1 MIRARFLG
9 AALALATLASL
20 HVAGP
25 ATAQSGERLDL
36 VSQTTFI
43 TDDAVEFT
51 LRIPNL
57 GPERALRVQVAPP
70 REDPLEIAE
79 MLREPLPELDYTVAD
94 FRIEDLESL
103 VVGSSNLVSV
113 VLPDEEI
120 GLFLRREPGAL
131 PVRLDLVDPNGV
143 VLDTLLTAL
152 ILEDTTLSARIDL
165 GFVADGRS
173 PLSHTTDGIAIDPDA
188 AVERVATAIDDAPGP
203 VLVSFTPETLTALAD
218 PGTTGGLS
226 AIDDLR
232 RLLDPH
238 LIPLTPWVSVDEE
251 AWRLAGETD
260 RVIALYARGQATT
273 EEFLGRTP
281 TPIVWMDA
289 DTTPDAVSF
298 LRSVGVSGGIVEPE
312 QLDALTIQRAD
323 DRPIEVLDANAFP
336 MPVLVVDRAFEQSLV
351 GDDPELVAQHRFTE
365 LLFQAK
371 TVGTDRAIL
380 LDLESVD
387 RIPLLLLLELIDTT
401 DRLGV
406 TSVDQLITRPPARD
420 AAGAVL
426 RIELAATEP
435 PDVSGA
441 ASDLRLTESV
451 LDSYI
456 GMVSAEAA
464 PVAPLRTGLTVAMSD
479 ELDAEQ
485 RQAFTGAVFAV
496 VTDGTTDFEVVESSR
511 VTLATRT
518 ATLPVT
524 IRNDQDLPIN
534 VIVRISSEK
543 LRFPGGDQL
552 DLTLE
557 PGLNELAIPVET
569 VASGDSRILIS
580 LTSPD
585 GRLDL
590 ASGSVNIRSTAIS
603 GLGLVVSLISLAILL
618 TWWARTILRVRRTRR
633 AATVPD
639 DPSAA
644 AAADEAGADDAAS
657 PRDKDPAP

>member
-1 MIRARFLG
+1 MIRIRLLTA
-9 AALALATLASL
+9 AVALAAVASMHAT
-20 HVAGP
+20 GT
-25 ATAQSGERLDL
+25 ATAQSSDRIDL
-36 VSQTTFI
+36 VSQTTFV
-43 TDDAVEFT
+43 TDDPVEFT
-51 LRIPNL
+51 LRIPDL
-57 GPERALRVQVAPP
+57 GPDRTLRVQVAPP
-70 REDPLEIAE
+70 REDPIEIAE

-94 FRIEDLESL
+94 FRVENLAEL
-103 VVGSSNLVSV
+103 VVGTTNLVSV

-131 PVRLDLVDPNGV
+131 PVRLDLLDPNGV
-143 VLDTLLTAL
+143 VIDTLLTAL

-165 GFVADGRS
+165 GFVADGRT
-173 PLSHTTDGIAIDPDA
+173 PLSHTTDGISIDPDA
-188 AVERVATAIDDAPGP
+188 AVERVAAAIEDAPGP

-238 LIPLTPWVSVDEE
+238 LISLMPWVSVDEE

-273 EEFLGRTP
+273 EQFLGRTP

-298 LRSVGVSGGIVEPE
+298 LRSVGVSGGIVQPE
-312 QLDALTIQRAD
+312 QIDALTIQRAG

-336 MPVLVVDRAFEQSLV
+336 MPVLVVDRAFEEALV

-380 LDLESVD
+380 LDLDSVD

-406 TSVDQLITRPPARD
+406 TSVDELITRPPARD

-456 GMVSAEAA
+456 GMVSPEAA

-485 RQAFTGAVFAV
+485 RLAFTDAVFDV
-496 VTDGTTDFEVVESSR
+496 VIEGTTDFEVVESSR

-552 DLTLE
+552 DLTLD

-618 TWWARTILRVRRTRR
+618 TWWARTIVRVRRTRR
-633 AATVPD
+633 TATVPD

-644 AAADEAGADDAAS
+644 AAADEPGADDAAS

>member
-1 MIRARFLG
+1 MTRARLLG
-9 AALALATLASL
+9 AALALAALASL
-20 HVAGP
+20 HTVGP

-36 VSQTTFI
+36 VSQTTFV
-43 TDDAVEFT
+43 TDDPVEFT
-51 LRIPNL
+51 LRIPDL
-57 GPERALRVQVAPP
+57 GPDRTLRVQVAPP
-70 REDPLEIAE
+70 REDPIEIAE

-94 FRIEDLESL
+94 FRVENLAEL
-103 VVGSSNLVSV
+103 VVGTTNLVSV

-131 PVRLDLVDPNGV
+131 PVRLDLLDPNGV
-143 VLDTLLTAL
+143 VIDTLLTAL

-165 GFVADGRS
+165 GFVADGRT
-173 PLSHTTDGIAIDPDA
+173 PLSHTTDGISIDPDA
-188 AVERVATAIDDAPGP
+188 AVERVAAAIEDAPGP

-238 LIPLTPWVSVDEE
+238 LISLMPWVSVDEE

-273 EEFLGRTP
+273 EQFLGRTP

-298 LRSVGVSGGIVEPE
+298 LRSVGVSGGIVQPE
-312 QLDALTIQRAD
+312 QVDALTIQRAG

-336 MPVLVVDRAFEQSLV
+336 MPVLVVDRAFEEALV

-380 LDLESVD
+380 LDLDSVD

-406 TSVDQLITRPPARD
+406 TSVDELITRPPARD

-456 GMVSAEAA
+456 GMVSPEAA

-485 RQAFTGAVFAV
+485 RLAFTDAVFDV
-496 VTDGTTDFEVVESSR
+496 VIEGTTDFEVVESSR

-552 DLTLE
+552 DLTLD

-618 TWWARTILRVRRTRR
+618 TWWARTIVRVRRTRR
-633 AATVPD
+633 TATVPD

-644 AAADEAGADDAAS
+644 AAADEPGADDAAS